1 LAADEATVV
10 CELAEVLEKLGRS
23 DQALEGLL
31 AIVEKV
37 PDSTNAH
44 AQARALAAKLGQ
56 AGRYL
61 DAVTKAADQ
70 LRRANDAPRLADLL
84 LRAGEV
90 SEQDL
95 RDVARATAFY
105 HRVEQTGQRVAEAL
119 TGLARVSLKVG
130 DQAEQRRAAAQLRRM
145 SQVASNPAE
154 KADLLFRVAE
164 CQFGLQGPGNEGLD
178 ALAEAVELSPDLARA
193 MALVEAAHV
202 PDSDLARVMPVYEK
216 VARASSDEHVLLDFY
231 ERRAALPGARSE
243 DARDGVEL
251 AVSLGEGARAE
262 KLLER
267 AVALA
272 RAVPG
277 GLRDAT
283 WAILD
288 LVRRLRSRG
297 DFSGVARILEDT
309 REAWPNPRLAPVVRE
324 MARAAA
330 EHADSAPAAARLFE
344 HLRTLHPLD
353 REVWEPLLHVYA
365 ALGNRAAL
373 EALVRELAEKLMA
386 RSDRNAARMA
396 WAKFLMGDRKTEEAA
411 TAVLREILAEEP
423 GHPEGLMLLADLHE
437 RRGEMSRAVAILSEA
452 LGSGEGG
459 AAGAGRVALA
469 QRFGDL
475 VKKIDPSEAKK
486 VHRQVLAATIPDA
499 AARRSLQLSLL
510 DLLSGKDELTERAA
524 LSEEILTG
532 ESEAQAAARALDLA
546 EMRTRLHD
554 EAGTRR
560 ALELG
565 RTRCPDSAELFQS
578 LATYYSDREL
588 WPELVELLSREATR
602 VGEVGK
608 ASSLLHRAAHIQRD
622 KLRDEAGA
630 ARSLR
635 QAMEAAPGDIETLR
649 ELTASLVSSGDIAA
663 ARSVVTDAL
672 AANAQEMRA
681 DLLRLRAELAA
692 AGGDE
697 AAAVADMEEALTL
710 GAEDVVEPLSQTLAR
725 IAERAAAGGDL
736 VAARAATLRLAELAR
751 SQGDEAQADQ
761 ILFRWIDA
769 NPTDREV
776 LQAMRVR
783 FEVEERWEAA
793 VSVWSRLAQVEE
805 GEAKAEAVLAMA
817 SACEKIGRGADAI
830 PWLKDALQQ
839 MPGHAKLL
847 ARLAQLLQASGDAIE
862 AAELQIQMAEGEA
875 DKGERYRL
883 LIHAAETLLGAGA
896 FPTAVQALE
905 KAVAL
910 QPAERAAR
918 TLLVDACIGM
928 GNLERG
934 SDVLAELLV
943 ESKSIRAEELAIL
956 YQRQARLAA
965 AKGDS
970 DGRLYALK
978 KALDTDRKSVAIATE
993 VADLAEAVGDDDL
1006 AMRALRVV
1014 TANPIKD
1021 AKASALAYFRQ
1032 ARIAHKARDKARAII
1047 FVKRALQEDPE
1058 MAEAKA
1064 LLDELK

>member
-1 LAADEATVV
+1 
-10 CELAEVLEKLGRS
+10 
-23 DQALEGLL
+23 
-31 AIVEKV
+31 
-37 PDSTNAH
+37 
-44 AQARALAAKLGQ
+44 
-56 AGRYL
+56 
-61 DAVTKAADQ
+61 
-70 LRRANDAPRLADLL
+70 
-84 LRAGEV
+84 
-90 SEQDL
+90 
-95 RDVARATAFY
+95 
-105 HRVEQTGQRVAEAL
+105 
-119 TGLARVSLKVG
+119 
-130 DQAEQRRAAAQLRRM
+130 
-145 SQVASNPAE
+145 
-154 KADLLFRVAE
+154 
-164 CQFGLQGPGNEGLD
+164 
-178 ALAEAVELSPDLARA
+178 
-193 MALVEAAHV
+193 
-202 PDSDLARVMPVYEK
+202 
-216 VARASSDEHVLLDFY
+216 
-231 ERRAALPGARSE
+231 
-243 DARDGVEL
+243 
-251 AVSLGEGARAE
+251 
-262 KLLER
+262 
-267 AVALA
+267 
-272 RAVPG
+272 
-277 GLRDAT
+277 
-283 WAILD
+283 
-288 LVRRLRSRG
+288 
-297 DFSGVARILEDT
+297 
-309 REAWPNPRLAPVVRE
+309 
-324 MARAAA
+324 
-330 EHADSAPAAARLFE
+330 
-344 HLRTLHPLD
+344 
-353 REVWEPLLHVYA
+353 
-365 ALGNRAAL
+365 
-373 EALVRELAEKLMA
+373 
-386 RSDRNAARMA
+386 
-396 WAKFLMGDRKTEEAA
+396 
-411 TAVLREILAEEP
+411 
-423 GHPEGLMLLADLHE
+423 
-437 RRGEMSRAVAILSEA
+437 
-452 LGSGEGG
+452 
-459 AAGAGRVALA
+459 
-469 QRFGDL
+469 
-475 VKKIDPSEAKK
+475 
-486 VHRQVLAATIPDA
+486 
-499 AARRSLQLSLL
+499 
-510 DLLSGKDELTERAA
+510 
-524 LSEEILTG
+524 
-532 ESEAQAAARALDLA
+532 
-546 EMRTRLHD
+546 
-554 EAGTRR
+554 
-560 ALELG
+560 
-565 RTRCPDSAELFQS
+565 
-578 LATYYSDREL
+578 
-588 WPELVELLSREATR
+588 
-602 VGEVGK
+602 
-608 ASSLLHRAAHIQRD
+608 
-622 KLRDEAGA
+622 
-630 ARSLR
+630 
-635 QAMEAAPGDIETLR
+635 
-649 ELTASLVSSGDIAA
+649 
-663 ARSVVTDAL
+663 
-672 AANAQEMRA
+672 MRA

-697 AAAVADMEEALTL
+697 AAALADMEEALTL

-736 VAARAATLRLAELAR
+736 AAARAATLRLAELAR

-783 FEVEERWEAA
+783 FEAEERWEAA

-830 PWLKDALQQ
+830 PWLKDALQP
-839 MPGHAKLL
+839 MPGHTKLL

-918 TLLVDACIGM
+918 TLLVDACIGT

-993 VADLAEAVGDDDL
+993 VADLAEAVGDDEL

>member
-1 LAADEATVV
+1 
-10 CELAEVLEKLGRS
+10 
-23 DQALEGLL
+23 
-31 AIVEKV
+31 
-37 PDSTNAH
+37 
-44 AQARALAAKLGQ
+44 
-56 AGRYL
+56 
-61 DAVTKAADQ
+61 
-70 LRRANDAPRLADLL
+70 
-84 LRAGEV
+84 
-90 SEQDL
+90 
-95 RDVARATAFY
+95 
-105 HRVEQTGQRVAEAL
+105 
-119 TGLARVSLKVG
+119 
-130 DQAEQRRAAAQLRRM
+130 
-145 SQVASNPAE
+145 
-154 KADLLFRVAE
+154 
-164 CQFGLQGPGNEGLD
+164 
-178 ALAEAVELSPDLARA
+178 
-193 MALVEAAHV
+193 
-202 PDSDLARVMPVYEK
+202 
-216 VARASSDEHVLLDFY
+216 
-231 ERRAALPGARSE
+231 
-243 DARDGVEL
+243 
-251 AVSLGEGARAE
+251 
-262 KLLER
+262 
-267 AVALA
+267 
-272 RAVPG
+272 
-277 GLRDAT
+277 
-283 WAILD
+283 
-288 LVRRLRSRG
+288 
-297 DFSGVARILEDT
+297 
-309 REAWPNPRLAPVVRE
+309 
-324 MARAAA
+324 
-330 EHADSAPAAARLFE
+330 
-344 HLRTLHPLD
+344 
-353 REVWEPLLHVYA
+353 
-365 ALGNRAAL
+365 
-373 EALVRELAEKLMA
+373 
-386 RSDRNAARMA
+386 
-396 WAKFLMGDRKTEEAA
+396 
-411 TAVLREILAEEP
+411 
-423 GHPEGLMLLADLHE
+423 
-437 RRGEMSRAVAILSEA
+437 
-452 LGSGEGG
+452 
-459 AAGAGRVALA
+459 
-469 QRFGDL
+469 
-475 VKKIDPSEAKK
+475 
-486 VHRQVLAATIPDA
+486 
-499 AARRSLQLSLL
+499 
-510 DLLSGKDELTERAA
+510 
-524 LSEEILTG
+524 
-532 ESEAQAAARALDLA
+532 
-546 EMRTRLHD
+546 
-554 EAGTRR
+554 
-560 ALELG
+560 
-565 RTRCPDSAELFQS
+565 
-578 LATYYSDREL
+578 
-588 WPELVELLSREATR
+588 

-783 FEVEERWEAA
+783 FEAEERWEAA

-830 PWLKDALQQ
+830 PWLKDALQP
-839 MPGHAKLL
+839 MPGHTKLL

-918 TLLVDACIGM
+918 TLLVDACIGT

-993 VADLAEAVGDDDL
+993 VADLAEAVGDDEL